1 MALPTKALTTRPCF
15 LARHVCVVGDVL
27 IVLVVIVA
35 DLVVVLVLVC
45 CS

>member
-35 DLVVVLVLVC
+35 DLVVLVLVC